1 MFSKRCII
9 LNVVAMLNQSQIQR
23 LYINRTV
30 MVFDKKTL
38 NATFGTYSTD
48 VYLAV
53 MMIRAPG
60 FNNFTRNYLHHIPYH
75 NGFIKED
82 NLKERQWMTIT
93 FTDNE
98 VDEVFREDSIDK
110 GSVF

>member
-53 MMIRAPG
+53 MMIRAPEVIE
-60 FNNFTRNYLHHIPYH
+60 NVFTYIWLI
-75 NGFIKED
+75 F
-82 NLKERQWMTIT
+82 RQVLVEQVLMMVTYKGRVT